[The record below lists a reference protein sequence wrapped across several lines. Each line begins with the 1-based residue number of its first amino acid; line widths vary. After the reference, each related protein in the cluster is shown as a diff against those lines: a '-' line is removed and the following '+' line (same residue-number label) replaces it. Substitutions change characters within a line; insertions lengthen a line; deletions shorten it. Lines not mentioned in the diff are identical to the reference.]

1 MLGINKFTRD
11 MKYRIPTNNFISIV
25 LGLFIAIGLG
35 VVAAGTRISL
45 IRAAIEPPRITVKK
59 QKNVPLLISTTS
71 VASNNPLKPIYNYSI
86 TNISDKSIRAYTI
99 KSEVLFG
106 EKNAQ
111 EIGSTLTH
119 LPTMSNLLQS
129 NQSRHVNGG
138 GGSSYSE
145 PVNEIILSVDF
156 VEFADGSAWGEDYFK
171 AAERLAGQRA
181 GGKAAIRNF
190 RQKLGTAEFRFTSNE
205 IESESLELASA
216 VGKSKSSTWKEGYE
230 SGIGI
235 VRNRLTRALNEGGIE
250 EVKKELEKP
259 FDASEGRTDK

>member
-1 MLGINKFTRD
+1 
-11 MKYRIPTNNFISIV
+11 MKLRLPANNIVRIV
-25 LGLFIAIGLG
+25 LCVSLAIGLG
-35 VVAAGTRISL
+35 VITAGTRVLL
-45 IRAAIEPPRITVKK
+45 IRAATEPPRINVKK
-59 QKNVPLLISTTS
+59 QTNVPLLISTAVVT
-71 VASNNPLKPIYNYSI
+71 SNNPLKPIYNYTL
-86 TNISDKSIRAYTI
+86 TNLSSKSVRAYTI

-129 NQSRHVNGG
+129 NQSRHISGG
-138 GGSSYSE
+138 GGSNYSE

-181 GGKAAIRNF
+181 GGKAAISNF

-216 VGKSKSSTWKEGYE
+216 VDKSKSSTWKDGYQ

-235 VRNRLTRALNEGGIE
+235 VRNRLNRALNEGGIE

-259 FDASEGRTDK
+259 FDASEGRPDKGVKTH

>member
-1 MLGINKFTRD
+1 MKLKF
-11 MKYRIPTNNFISIV
+11 PTNNVVRIV
-25 LGLFIAIGLG
+25 LCVSLAIGLG
-35 VVAAGTRISL
+35 AITAGTRILL
-45 IRAAIEPPRITVKK
+45 IQAATEPPRITVKK
-59 QKNVPLLISTTS
+59 QTNVPLLISTAVVT
-71 VASNNPLKPIYNYSI
+71 SNNPLKPIYNYSI
-86 TNISDKSIRAYTI
+86 TNISSKSIRAYTI
-99 KSEVLFG
+99 KSEILYG

-111 EIGSTLTH
+111 QIGSILTH
-119 LPTMSNLLQS
+119 LPTLSKLLQS
-129 NQSRHVNGG
+129 NHSQQESRGG
-138 GGSSYSE
+138 TTYSE

-181 GGKAAIRNF
+181 GGKVAISNF

-216 VGKSKSSTWKEGYE
+216 VDKSKSSNWKDGYQ

-235 VRNRLTRALNEGGIE
+235 VRNRLNRALNEGGIE

-259 FDASEGRTDK
+259 FDASEGKPDK